1 MRINIKMIKKPTY
14 EDLAKHLGVKRGA
27 VQKYPKIKRDLMIRG
42 LWCLTVEMRE
52 KIQKVT

>member
-14 EDLAKHLGVKRGA
+14 EDLAKHLRVTRGA
-27 VQKYPKIKRDLMIRG
+27 VQKYPNIKRDLMIRG